1 MPFYQDAA
9 ATQPLAAI
17 HLVQRSRRQ
26 FQLAEPFYY
35 RRRDGSDVVTIH
47 AHDLARG
54 PEKNSSD
61 LASVPLAMWGLVASY
76 GRQSAPALLHDQRVA
91 ETNLLPAAAA
101 LQQRRTFDEEFRQAL
116 LETGVAQL
124 RARLM
129 WAAVSAQNQRVHTRL
144 RGKLMSASIAAG
156 TLALLAGTV
165 LSFAAGNPLPAAAGL
180 AAAAAVSALWTRD
193 WAVVAVLSAAV
204 YLLGPVLLATWA
216 GQLLLWA
223 CESLW
228 WLAAAGFTDR
238 PTPPPVPGP
247 LARSRA
253 L

>member
-9 ATQPLAAI
+9 ATQPLDAI
-17 HLVQRSRRQ
+17 HFVQRTRRL
-26 FQLAEPFYY
+26 FQLAAPIYY
-35 RRRDGSDVVTIH
+35 RHREGLEVVTVH

-54 PEKNSSD
+54 PEGNSSD
-61 LASVPLAMWGLVASY
+61 LASVPTALWGLVASY

-91 ETNLLPAAAA
+91 GTLLLPDAAA

-116 LETGVAQL
+116 LDTGVAQL

-129 WAAVSAQNQRVHTRL
+129 WAAVSAQSQWVHTRL
-144 RGKLMSASIAAG
+144 RGKLMAAG
-156 TLALLAGTV
+156 IASGGLALLAGTV
-165 LSFAAGNPLPAAAGL
+165 LSFAAGTLLPAAAGL
-180 AAAAAVSALWTRD
+180 AAAAVLPALWGRD
-193 WAVVAVLSAAV
+193 WAVAAVLSAAV
-204 YLLGPVLLATWA
+204 FLFGPVLLATWA

-228 WLAAAGFTDR
+228 WLAAAGFSER
-238 PTPPPVPGP
+238 PAPPPVPGP
-247 LARSRA
+247 LARSRE

>member
-17 HLVQRSRRQ
+17 HLVQRTRRL
-26 FQLAEPFYY
+26 FQLAEPIYY
-35 RRRDGSDVVTIH
+35 RHRDGSGIVTVH
-47 AHDLARG
+47 PHDLTRG
-54 PEKNSSD
+54 PEGNSSD
-61 LASVPLAMWGLVASY
+61 LASVPTAMWGLVASY

-91 ETNLLPAAAA
+91 ETGLLPDPAA

-116 LETGVAQL
+116 LDTGVAQL

-129 WAAVSAQNQRVHTRL
+129 WATVSAQNQWVHTRL
-144 RGKLMSASIAAG
+144 RGKLMAAGIAAG
-156 TLALLAGTV
+156 SLALLAGTV

-180 AAAAAVSALWTRD
+180 AAAAAVSALWAQD

-204 YLLGPVLLATWA
+204 YLFGPVLLVTWA
-216 GQLLLWA
+216 GQLLLWT
-223 CESLW
+223 CESVW
-228 WLAAAGFTDR
+228 WLAAAGFSDR
-238 PTPPPVPGP
+238 PAPPPVPGP